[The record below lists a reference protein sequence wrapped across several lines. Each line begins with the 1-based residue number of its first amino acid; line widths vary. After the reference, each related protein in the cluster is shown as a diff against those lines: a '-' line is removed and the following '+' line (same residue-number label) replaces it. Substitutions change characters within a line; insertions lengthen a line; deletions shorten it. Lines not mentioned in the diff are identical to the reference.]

1 METPPEP
8 LKTMNHQTL
17 KYRLFQFKRLL
28 VQQER
33 QVKFC
38 FDHRLQWRSG
48 NTKMRLQNIM
58 PRIFLSAALSGWL
71 IAAATAHG
79 QQIKTAGSAEW
90 DKLVDAA
97 RKEGKVTVSLP
108 ASAEMKKQVEEQFKK
123 RYAIEVETFTARGSA
138 AVRRMAD
145 EFKAGVRHFDLHVG
159 GSSSIVSGM
168 LDEGILDPLE
178 PWLVLPEVKDPKQW
192 WGGHLWV
199 DNAKR
204 FVYTFQAYLSEIIWY
219 NSELVKPSEIRSWD
233 DFLNPKWKGK
243 IGYLDPRTPGAGD
256 STWSYIWQVKGEEY
270 LKKLVAQDLALGRD
284 QRLLAESLARGRVA
298 IMIGLSYYSYLPF
311 LKAGLPIKTL
321 PKLKEGNYGTGGSG
335 NLAIIKAPAHPN
347 ATKVFVNWL
356 LGREGQEIVSRALGQ
371 ATRRLDVDTS
381 WLKEAGTIAAKDV
394 MSVNDY
400 LQIENQ
406 SEEKLDKV
414 REPAT
419 KVAHALLK

>member
-1 METPPEP
+1 MFLFKGRVVTICRVCYEE
-8 LKTMNHQTL
+8 
-17 KYRLFQFKRLL
+17 RLP
-28 VQQER
+28 VQ
-33 QVKFC
+33 
-38 FDHRLQWRSG
+38 
-48 NTKMRLQNIM
+48 MMIA
-58 PRIFLSAALSGWL
+58 RIFLSVGLFWLLIFAPAAN
-71 IAAATAHG
+71 G
-79 QQIKTAGSAEW
+79 QQTKTAGAVEW

-108 ASAEMKKQVEEQFKK
+108 ASAEMKRQVEEQFKR
-123 RYAIEVETFTARGSA
+123 RYGIEVETFTARGSA

-145 EFKAGVRHFDLHVG
+145 EFKAGVRHFDLHIG

-168 LDEGILDPLE
+168 LDEGILDPIE
-178 PWLVLPEVKDPKQW
+178 PWLTLPEVKDPKQW

-204 FVYTFQAYLSEIIWY
+204 FVYMFQAYLSEVIWF
-219 NSELVKPSEIRSWD
+219 NTDLVKPNEIRSLD

-256 STWSYIWQVKGEEY
+256 STWSFIWRIKGEEY
-270 LKKLVAQDLALGRD
+270 LKKLVAQDLYLGRD
-284 QRLLAESLARGRVA
+284 QRLLAESLTKGRVA
-298 IMIGLSYYSYLPF
+298 VMIGLSYYSFLPF

-321 PKLKEGNYGTGGSG
+321 PRLKEGNYGTGGSG
-335 NLAIIKAPAHPN
+335 NLAIIKGPAHPN

-356 LGREGQEIVSRALGQ
+356 LGREGQELVSKALGQ
-371 ATRRLDVDTS
+371 ATRRLDVDTRF
-381 WLKEAGTIAAKDV
+381 LKEFGTIAAKDV
-394 MSVNDY
+394 MSVNDF

-414 REPAT
+414 REPAA